1 MFDIGWTELLV
12 IGIVALIVIGPKD
25 LPVMFQQLG
34 RFTGKLRM
42 LAREFQSAMEQ
53 AAKESGASDVAA
65 DLKSMASTKGMGMDK
80 VRAAADGFEKWDP
93 LKGGYTPMSDPNA
106 PARPAA
112 APGAATPAAEA
123 AAAPAAPPAE
133 TPAPAEETKTS

>member
-42 LAREFQSAMEQ
+42 MAREFQSAMEQ

-80 VRAAADGFEKWDP
+80 VRAAADRFEKWDP
-93 LKGGYTPMSDPNA
+93 LKGGSTPMSDPNA

-112 APGAATPAAEA
+112 A
-123 AAAPAAPPAE
+123 APEAPPAE

>member
-42 LAREFQSAMEQ
+42 MAREFQSAMEQ

-80 VRAAADGFEKWDP
+80 ERAAADRFEKWDP
-93 LKGGYTPMSDPNA
+93 LKGGSTPMSDPNA

-112 APGAATPAAEA
+112 APVAATPAAEA